1 MDTGDHID
9 VRMLGVP
16 YRIRTSKGALRFGSG
31 WLEVRP
37 PGKDGINFCGVAVRP
52 QDDLEEKIARLN
64 ELLAEKH
71 FLEGARVTVERL
83 TRKEVE
89 VA

>member
-1 MDTGDHID
+1 MGGDRID

-16 YRIRTSKGALRFGSG
+16 YRISTSKGALRYGSG

-37 PGKDGINFCGVAVRP
+37 TAANGLNFCGVAIRP
-52 QDDLEEKIARLN
+52 QDDLREKIARLN
-64 ELLAEKH
+64 ELLAEKD
-71 FLEGARVTVERL
+71 FLDGARVTLERL

>member
-16 YRIRTSKGALRFGSG
+16 YRILTSKGALRYGGG

-37 PGKDGINFCGVAVRP
+37 TAGNGLNFCGVAVRP
-52 QDDLEEKIARLN
+52 HDDLAEKVARLN

-71 FLEGARVTVERL
+71 FLDGARVTLERL
-83 TRKEVE
+83 TRKEIE
-89 VA
+89 AA

>member
-1 MDTGDHID
+1 MDGDHID

-16 YRIRTSKGALRFGSG
+16 YRISTSKGALRYGSG

-37 PGKDGINFCGVAVRP
+37 AARNGLNFCGVAIRP
-52 QDDLEEKIARLN
+52 YDDLAKKVTRLN
-64 ELLAEKH
+64 ELLDQRPSFDGAVVT
-71 FLEGARVTVERL
+71 LEPL